1 MEIDMVTI
9 LIALVVQVV
18 VQIPVLWIVGRM
30 LTSSQNAKFTDAII
44 IVILSNI
51 ANAVVG
57 MFLSDIIAAVI
68 QIVIYLFL
76 IKKFYECDWGKAIM
90 VAIIVGIVSAIIGA
104 AMVIFLGIG
113 TSSFV

>member
-1 MEIDMVTI
+1 MEIEMVTI
-9 LIALVVQVV
+9 LIALMVQVI
-18 VQIPVLWIVGRM
+18 VQVPVLWIVGRM

-90 VAIIVGIVSAIIGA
+90 VAIIVGIVSAIISA